1 MEQFSG
7 TKIRPDVVITGEAIA
22 LLVQPASLFLRVAAA
37 IVDAIVVILGMIIT
51 YEILFLIM
59 ELRGDGDEIPFFS
72 NEAQVA
78 AFISIVTAVWLFL
91 VPMLVETLTRGK
103 SLGRFIVGTR
113 IVRDDGGPITLRHAF
128 VRTLIGLGEL
138 WMTMGAGAIIAAW
151 TNRRGKRIGDIFAG
165 TYAVS
170 EASGVTR
177 RPLLMAPELADW
189 AGDANIGELDG
200 VTTVAARRF
209 LQSAT
214 KMDPIHRQR
223 TAQALATAL
232 VNKVYPPPPPGTDP
246 ERFIAAVLVLRRDA
260 EYRTNT
266 AIQAR
271 LEQRLAAV
279 SGSRYG
285 I

>member
-1 MEQFSG
+1 MEHFSG

-22 LLVQPASLFLRVAAA
+22 LLVQPASLFLRVASA
-37 IVDAIVVILGMIIT
+37 IIDAIAIILGMIIT
-51 YEILFLIM
+51 YEVLFLILSLSGESDDFM
-59 ELRGDGDEIPFFS
+59 YFS

-78 AFISIVTAVWLFL
+78 ALVSIVTALWLFL
-91 VPMLVETLTRGK
+91 VPMTVETLTRGK

-138 WMTMGAGAIIAAW
+138 WATMGAGAIIAAW

-170 EASGVTR
+170 ETSGLTR
-177 RPLLMAPELADW
+177 RPLLLAPELAQW
-189 AGDANIGELDG
+189 ASEANVGELDG
-200 VTTVAARRF
+200 VTTVTARRF

-214 KMDPIHRQR
+214 KMDPLHRQQA
-223 TAQALATAL
+223 AQTLATAL
-232 VNKVYPPPPPGTDP
+232 LNQVYPPPPPGTDP

-260 EYRTNT
+260 EYHTNN

-271 LEQRLAAV
+271 LEKKLSAV

>member
-22 LLVQPASLFLRVAAA
+22 LLVQPASLFLRVVSA
-37 IVDAIVVILGMIIT
+37 IIDAIAIILGMIIT
-51 YEILFLIM
+51 YEVLFLILSLSGESDDFM
-59 ELRGDGDEIPFFS
+59 YFS

-78 AFISIVTAVWLFL
+78 ALVSIVTALWLFL
-91 VPMLVETLTRGK
+91 VPMTVETLTRGK

-138 WMTMGAGAIIAAW
+138 WATMGAGAIIAAW

-170 EASGVTR
+170 ETSGLTR
-177 RPLLMAPELADW
+177 RPLLLAPELAQW
-189 AGDANIGELDG
+189 ASEANVGELDG
-200 VTTVAARRF
+200 VTTVTARRF

-214 KMDPIHRQR
+214 KMDPLHRQQA
-223 TAQALATAL
+223 AQTLATAL
-232 VNKVYPPPPPGTDP
+232 LNQVYPPPPPGTDP

-260 EYRTNT
+260 EYHTNN

-271 LEQRLAAV
+271 LEKKLSAV

>member
-103 SLGRFIVGTR
+103 ALGRFIVGTR

-189 AGDANIGELDG
+189 AGDANVGELDG

-232 VNKVYPPPPPGTDP
+232 VNRVYPPPPPGTDP

-271 LEQRLAAV
+271 LEQRLSAV

>member
-22 LLVQPASLFLRVAAA
+22 LLVQPASLFLRIISA
-37 IVDAIVVILGMIIT
+37 IIDAVVSILGMVIT
-51 YEILFLIM
+51 YEVLFLI
-59 ELRGDGDEIPFFS
+59 LTLSGGDDDFLYFS
-72 NEAQVA
+72 NEAQVT
-78 AFISIVTAVWLFL
+78 AFVAVVTAGWLFF
-91 VPMLVETLTRGK
+91 VPMTVETLSRGK

-138 WMTMGAGAIIAAW
+138 WATMGAGAIIAAW

-170 EASGVTR
+170 EASGVAH
-177 RPLLMAPELADW
+177 RPLLLAPELADW
-189 AGDANIGELDG
+189 AGGVNVGELDG
-200 VTTVAARRF
+200 VTTVTARRF
-209 LQSAT
+209 LQSAA
-214 KMDPIHRQR
+214 KMDPLHRQQVAH
-223 TAQALATAL
+223 TLATAL
-232 VNKVYPPPPPGTDP
+232 LNQVYPPPPPETDP

-260 EYRTNT
+260 EYHTNNAVQT
-266 AIQAR
+266 R
-271 LEQRLAAV
+271 LEKKLSAV

>member
-1 MEQFSG
+1 
-7 TKIRPDVVITGEAIA
+7 
-22 LLVQPASLFLRVAAA
+22 
-37 IVDAIVVILGMIIT
+37 
-51 YEILFLIM
+51 
-59 ELRGDGDEIPFFS
+59 
-72 NEAQVA
+72 
-78 AFISIVTAVWLFL
+78 
-91 VPMLVETLTRGK
+91 MLVETLTRGK

-177 RPLLMAPELADW
+177 RPLLLAPELADW
-189 AGDANIGELDG
+189 AGDANVGELDG

-232 VNKVYPPPPPGTDP
+232 VNRVYPPPPPGTDP

-271 LEQRLAAV
+271 LEQRLSAV

>member
-189 AGDANIGELDG
+189 AGDANVGELDG

-232 VNKVYPPPPPGTDP
+232 VNRVYPPPPPGTDP

-260 EYRTNT
+260 EYRTNA

-271 LEQRLAAV
+271 LEQRLSAV

>member
-177 RPLLMAPELADW
+177 RPLLLAPELADW
-189 AGDANIGELDG
+189 AGDANVGEIDG
-200 VTTVAARRF
+200 VTTAAARRF

-271 LEQRLAAV
+271 LEQRLSAV

>member
-22 LLVQPASLFLRVAAA
+22 LLVQPASLFLRVVSA
-37 IVDAIVVILGMIIT
+37 IIDAIAIILGMIIT
-51 YEILFLIM
+51 YEVLFLILSLSGESDDFM
-59 ELRGDGDEIPFFS
+59 YFS

-78 AFISIVTAVWLFL
+78 ALVSIITALWLFL
-91 VPMLVETLTRGK
+91 VPMTVETLTRGK

-138 WMTMGAGAIIAAW
+138 WATMGAGAIIAAW

-170 EASGVTR
+170 ETSGLTR
-177 RPLLMAPELADW
+177 RPLLLAPELAQW
-189 AGDANIGELDG
+189 ASEANVGELDG
-200 VTTVAARRF
+200 VTTVTARRF

-214 KMDPIHRQR
+214 KMDPLHRQQA
-223 TAQALATAL
+223 AQTLATAL
-232 VNKVYPPPPPGTDP
+232 LNQVYPPPPPGTDP

-260 EYRTNT
+260 EYHTNN

-271 LEQRLAAV
+271 LEKNLSAV

>member
-22 LLVQPASLFLRVAAA
+22 LLVQPASLFLRVVSA
-37 IVDAIVVILGMIIT
+37 IIDAIAIILGMIIT
-51 YEILFLIM
+51 YEVLFLILSLSGESDDFM
-59 ELRGDGDEIPFFS
+59 YFS

-78 AFISIVTAVWLFL
+78 ALISIVTALWLFL
-91 VPMLVETLTRGK
+91 VPMTVETLSRGK

-138 WMTMGAGAIIAAW
+138 WATMGAGAIIAAW

-177 RPLLMAPELADW
+177 RPLLLAPELADW
-189 AGDANIGELDG
+189 AGEANVGELDG
-200 VTTVAARRF
+200 VTTVTARRF

-214 KMDPIHRQR
+214 KMDPLHRQQA
-223 TAQALATAL
+223 AQTLATAL
-232 VNKVYPPPPPGTDP
+232 LNQVYPPPPPGTDP

-260 EYRTNT
+260 EYHTNN

-271 LEQRLAAV
+271 LEKKLSAV

>member
-22 LLVQPASLFLRVAAA
+22 LLVQPASLFLRVVSA
-37 IVDAIVVILGMIIT
+37 IIDAIAVILGMIIT
-51 YEILFLIM
+51 YEMLFLI
-59 ELRGDGDEIPFFS
+59 LTLHDGSDDFMYFS

-78 AFISIVTAVWLFL
+78 ALVSIITALWLFL
-91 VPMLVETLTRGK
+91 VPMTVETLTRGK

-138 WMTMGAGAIIAAW
+138 WATMGAGAIIAAW

-170 EASGVTR
+170 ETSGLTR
-177 RPLLMAPELADW
+177 RPLLLAPELAQW
-189 AGDANIGELDG
+189 ASEANVGELDG
-200 VTTVAARRF
+200 VTTVTARRF

-214 KMDPIHRQR
+214 KMDPLHRQQA
-223 TAQALATAL
+223 AQTLATAL
-232 VNKVYPPPPPGTDP
+232 LNQVYPPLPPGTDP

-260 EYRTNT
+260 EYHTNN

-271 LEQRLAAV
+271 LEKKLSAV

>member
-22 LLVQPASLFLRVAAA
+22 LLVQPASLFLRVVSA
-37 IVDAIVVILGMIIT
+37 IIDAIAIILGMIIT
-51 YEILFLIM
+51 YEVLFLILSLGGESDDFM
-59 ELRGDGDEIPFFS
+59 YFS

-78 AFISIVTAVWLFL
+78 ALVSIVTALWLFL
-91 VPMLVETLTRGK
+91 VPMTVETLTRGK

-138 WMTMGAGAIIAAW
+138 WATMGAGAIIAAW

-170 EASGVTR
+170 ETSGLTR
-177 RPLLMAPELADW
+177 RPLLLAPELAQW
-189 AGDANIGELDG
+189 ASEANVGELDG
-200 VTTVAARRF
+200 VTTVTARRF

-214 KMDPIHRQR
+214 KMDPLHRQQA
-223 TAQALATAL
+223 AQTLATAL
-232 VNKVYPPPPPGTDP
+232 LNQVYPPPPLGTDP

-260 EYRTNT
+260 EYHTNNV
-266 AIQAR
+266 IQAR
-271 LEQRLAAV
+271 LEKKLSAV

>member
-1 MEQFSG
+1 MEHFSG

-22 LLVQPASLFLRVAAA
+22 LLVQPASLFLRVASA
-37 IVDAIVVILGMIIT
+37 IIDAIAIILGMIIT
-51 YEILFLIM
+51 YEVLFLILSLSGESDDFM
-59 ELRGDGDEIPFFS
+59 YFS

-78 AFISIVTAVWLFL
+78 ALVSIVTALWLFL
-91 VPMLVETLTRGK
+91 VPMTVETLTRGK

-138 WMTMGAGAIIAAW
+138 WATMGAGAIIAAW

-170 EASGVTR
+170 ETSGLTR
-177 RPLLMAPELADW
+177 RPLLLAPELAQW
-189 AGDANIGELDG
+189 ASEANVGELDG
-200 VTTVAARRF
+200 VTTVTARRF

-214 KMDPIHRQR
+214 KMDPLHRQQA
-223 TAQALATAL
+223 AQTLATAL
-232 VNKVYPPPPPGTDP
+232 LNQVYPPPPPGTDP

-260 EYRTNT
+260 EYHTNN
-266 AIQAR
+266 AIQSR
-271 LEQRLAAV
+271 LEKKLSAV

>member
-1 MEQFSG
+1 MEHFSG

-22 LLVQPASLFLRVAAA
+22 LLVQPASLFLRVVSA
-37 IVDAIVVILGMIIT
+37 IIDAIAIILGMIIT
-51 YEILFLIM
+51 YEVLFLILSLSGESDDFM
-59 ELRGDGDEIPFFS
+59 YFS

-78 AFISIVTAVWLFL
+78 ALVSIVTALWLFL
-91 VPMLVETLTRGK
+91 VPMTVETLSRGK

-138 WMTMGAGAIIAAW
+138 WATMGAGAIIAAW

-170 EASGVTR
+170 ETSGLTR
-177 RPLLMAPELADW
+177 RPLLLAPELAQW
-189 AGDANIGELDG
+189 ASEANVGELDG
-200 VTTVAARRF
+200 VTTVTARRF

-214 KMDPIHRQR
+214 KMDPLHRQ
-223 TAQALATAL
+223 QATQTLATAL
-232 VNKVYPPPPPGTDP
+232 LNQVYPPPPPGTDP

-260 EYRTNT
+260 EYHTNK

-271 LEQRLAAV
+271 LEKKLSAV

>member
-22 LLVQPASLFLRVAAA
+22 LLVQPASLFLRVVSA
-37 IVDAIVVILGMIIT
+37 IIDAIAIILGMIIT
-51 YEILFLIM
+51 YEVLFLILSLSGESDDFM
-59 ELRGDGDEIPFFS
+59 YFS

-78 AFISIVTAVWLFL
+78 ALVSIITALWLFL
-91 VPMLVETLTRGK
+91 VPMTVETLTRGK

-138 WMTMGAGAIIAAW
+138 WATMGAGAIIAAW

-170 EASGVTR
+170 ETSGLTR
-177 RPLLMAPELADW
+177 RPLLLAPELAQW
-189 AGDANIGELDG
+189 ASEANVGELDG
-200 VTTVAARRF
+200 VTTVTARRF

-214 KMDPIHRQR
+214 KMDPLHRQQA
-223 TAQALATAL
+223 AQTLATAL
-232 VNKVYPPPPPGTDP
+232 LNQVYPPPPPGTDP

-260 EYRTNT
+260 EYHTNN
-266 AIQAR
+266 AIQSR
-271 LEQRLAAV
+271 LEKKLSAV

>member
-22 LLVQPASLFLRVAAA
+22 LLVQPASLFLRVVSA
-37 IVDAIVVILGMIIT
+37 IIDAIAIILGMIIT
-51 YEILFLIM
+51 YEVLFLI
-59 ELRGDGDEIPFFS
+59 LSLSDESDDFMYFS

-78 AFISIVTAVWLFL
+78 ALVSIITALWLFL
-91 VPMLVETLTRGK
+91 APMTVETLTRGK

-138 WMTMGAGAIIAAW
+138 WATMGAGAIIAAW

-170 EASGVTR
+170 ETSGLTR
-177 RPLLMAPELADW
+177 RPLLLAPELAQW
-189 AGDANIGELDG
+189 ASEANVGELDG
-200 VTTVAARRF
+200 VTTVTARRF

-214 KMDPIHRQR
+214 KMDPLHRQQA
-223 TAQALATAL
+223 AQTLATAL
-232 VNKVYPPPPPGTDP
+232 LNQVYPPPPPGTDP

-260 EYRTNT
+260 EYHTNN
-266 AIQAR
+266 AIQSR
-271 LEQRLAAV
+271 LEKKLSAV

>member
-22 LLVQPASLFLRVAAA
+22 LLVQPASLFLR
-37 IVDAIVVILGMIIT
+37 IVSAVIDAVVSILGMVIT
-51 YEILFLIM
+51 YEVLFLILTLSG
-59 ELRGDGDEIPFFS
+59 EDDDFLYFS
-72 NEAQVA
+72 NQAQVA
-78 AFISIVTAVWLFL
+78 AFVAVITAVWLFF
-91 VPMLVETLTRGK
+91 VPMTVETLTRGK

-113 IVRDDGGPITLRHAF
+113 IIRDDGGPITLRHTF

-138 WMTMGAGAIIAAW
+138 WATMGAGAIIAAW

-177 RPLLMAPELADW
+177 RPLLLAPELADW
-189 AGDANIGELDG
+189 AGGANVGELDG

-209 LQSAT
+209 LQSAA
-214 KMDPIHRQR
+214 KMDPLHRQQA
-223 TAQALATAL
+223 AQTLATAL
-232 VNKVYPPPPPGTDP
+232 VNQVYPPPPPETDP

-260 EYRTNT
+260 EYHTNN

-271 LEQRLAAV
+271 LEKKLSAV

>member
-22 LLVQPASLFLRVAAA
+22 LLVQPASLFLRVVSA
-37 IVDAIVVILGMIIT
+37 IIDAVVSILGIVIT
-51 YEILFLIM
+51 YEVLFLIIS
-59 ELRGDGDEIPFFS
+59 LRGNSDDIPFFS

-78 AFISIVTAVWLFL
+78 ALVSIVTALWLFL
-91 VPMLVETLTRGK
+91 VPMTVETLTRGK

-138 WMTMGAGAIIAAW
+138 WATMGAGAIIAAW
-151 TNRRGKRIGDIFAG
+151 TNRRSKRIGDIFAG

-170 EASGVTR
+170 ETSGLTR
-177 RPLLMAPELADW
+177 RPLLLAPELADW
-189 AGDANIGELDG
+189 AGGANVGELDG
-200 VTTVAARRF
+200 VTTVTARRF

-214 KMDPIHRQR
+214 KMDPLHRQQA
-223 TAQALATAL
+223 AQTLATAL
-232 VNKVYPPPPPGTDP
+232 LNQVYPPPPPETDP

-260 EYRTNT
+260 EYHTNK

-271 LEQRLAAV
+271 LEKNLSAV

>member
-22 LLVQPASLFLRVAAA
+22 LLVQPASLFLRIISA
-37 IVDAIVVILGMIIT
+37 IIDAIVAILGMILT
-51 YEILFLIM
+51 YEVLFLVM
-59 ELRGDGDEIPFFS
+59 NMTRGDDDFLYLS
-72 NEAQVA
+72 NEAQIA
-78 AFISIVTAVWLFL
+78 AFVSVVTAMWLFFI
-91 VPMLVETLTRGK
+91 PMTVETLSRGK

-128 VRTLIGLGEL
+128 VRALIGLGEL
-138 WMTMGAGAIIAAW
+138 WITMGAGAIITAW

-170 EASGVTR
+170 EASGLTHQ
-177 RPLLMAPELADW
+177 PLLLAPELAEW
-189 AGDANIGELDG
+189 ASGANVAELDG
-200 VTTVAARRF
+200 VSTVTARRF
-209 LQSAT
+209 LQSAA
-214 KMDPIHRQR
+214 KMEPSSRRQVATSL
-223 TAQALATAL
+223 TADLLTR
-232 VNKVYPPPPPGTDP
+232 VYPPPPPETDP

-260 EYRTNT
+260 EYHTNN
-266 AIQAR
+266 AIQAS
-271 LEQRLAAV
+271 LEKKISAV

>member
-22 LLVQPASLFLRVAAA
+22 LLVQPASLFLRVVSA
-37 IVDAIVVILGMIIT
+37 IIDAIAVILGMIIT
-51 YEILFLIM
+51 YEMLFLI
-59 ELRGDGDEIPFFS
+59 LTLHDGSDDFMYFS

-78 AFISIVTAVWLFL
+78 ALVSIITALWLFL
-91 VPMLVETLTRGK
+91 VPMTVETLSRGK

-138 WMTMGAGAIIAAW
+138 WATMGAGAIIAAW

-170 EASGVTR
+170 ETSGLTR
-177 RPLLMAPELADW
+177 RPLLLAPELAQW
-189 AGDANIGELDG
+189 ASEANVGELDG
-200 VTTVAARRF
+200 VTTVTARRF

-214 KMDPIHRQR
+214 KMDPLHRQQA
-223 TAQALATAL
+223 AQTLATAL
-232 VNKVYPPPPPGTDP
+232 LNQVYPPPPPGTDP

-260 EYRTNT
+260 EYHTNN

-271 LEQRLAAV
+271 LEKKLSAV

>member
-22 LLVQPASLFLRVAAA
+22 LLVQPASLFLRVVSA
-37 IVDAIVVILGMIIT
+37 IIDAIAVILGMIIT
-51 YEILFLIM
+51 YEMLFLI
-59 ELRGDGDEIPFFS
+59 LTLHDGSDDFMYFS

-78 AFISIVTAVWLFL
+78 ALVSIITALWLFL
-91 VPMLVETLTRGK
+91 VPMTVETLTRGK

-138 WMTMGAGAIIAAW
+138 WATMGAGAIIAAW
-151 TNRRGKRIGDIFAG
+151 TNRRSKRIGDIFAG

-170 EASGVTR
+170 ETSGLTR
-177 RPLLMAPELADW
+177 RPLLLAPELAQW
-189 AGDANIGELDG
+189 ASEANVGELDG
-200 VTTVAARRF
+200 VTTVTARRF

-214 KMDPIHRQR
+214 KMDPLHRQQA
-223 TAQALATAL
+223 AQTLATAL
-232 VNKVYPPPPPGTDP
+232 LNQVYPPPPPGTDP

-260 EYRTNT
+260 EYHTNN

-271 LEQRLAAV
+271 LEKKLSAV

>member
-59 ELRGDGDEIPFFS
+59 ELRGYGDEIPFFS

-177 RPLLMAPELADW
+177 RPLLLAPELADW
-189 AGDANIGELDG
+189 AGDANVGEIDG

-271 LEQRLAAV
+271 LEQRLSAV

>member
-177 RPLLMAPELADW
+177 RPLLLAPELADW
-189 AGDANIGELDG
+189 AGDANVGELDG

-232 VNKVYPPPPPGTDP
+232 VNRVYPPPPPGTDP

-271 LEQRLAAV
+271 LEQRLSAV

>member
-22 LLVQPASLFLRVAAA
+22 LLVQPASLFLRVVSA
-37 IVDAIVVILGMIIT
+37 IIDAIAIILGMIIT
-51 YEILFLIM
+51 YEVLFLILSLSGESDDFM
-59 ELRGDGDEIPFFS
+59 YFS

-78 AFISIVTAVWLFL
+78 ALVSIITALWLFL
-91 VPMLVETLTRGK
+91 APMTVETLTRGK

-138 WMTMGAGAIIAAW
+138 WATMGAGAIIAAW

-170 EASGVTR
+170 ETSGLTR
-177 RPLLMAPELADW
+177 RPLLLAPELAQW
-189 AGDANIGELDG
+189 ASEANVGELDG
-200 VTTVAARRF
+200 VTTVTARRF

-214 KMDPIHRQR
+214 KMDPLHRQQA
-223 TAQALATAL
+223 AQTLATAL
-232 VNKVYPPPPPGTDP
+232 LNQVYPPPPPGTDP

-260 EYRTNT
+260 EYHTNN
-266 AIQAR
+266 AIQSR
-271 LEQRLAAV
+271 LEKKLSAV

>member
-22 LLVQPASLFLRVAAA
+22 LLVQPASLFLRVVSA
-37 IVDAIVVILGMIIT
+37 IIDAIAIILGMIIT
-51 YEILFLIM
+51 YEVLFLILSLSGESDDFM
-59 ELRGDGDEIPFFS
+59 YFS
-72 NEAQVA
+72 NEAHA
-78 AFISIVTAVWLFL
+78 AALVSIVTALWLFL
-91 VPMLVETLTRGK
+91 VPMTVETLSRGK

-138 WMTMGAGAIIAAW
+138 WATMGAGAIIAAW

-170 EASGVTR
+170 ETSGLTR
-177 RPLLMAPELADW
+177 RPLLLAPELAQW
-189 AGDANIGELDG
+189 ASEANVGELDG
-200 VTTVAARRF
+200 VTTVTARRF

-214 KMDPIHRQR
+214 KIDPLHRQQA
-223 TAQALATAL
+223 AQTLATAL
-232 VNKVYPPPPPGTDP
+232 LNQVYPPPPPGTDP

-260 EYRTNT
+260 EYHTNKV
-266 AIQAR
+266 IQAR
-271 LEQRLAAV
+271 LEKKLSAV

>member
-22 LLVQPASLFLRVAAA
+22 LLVQPASLFLRVVSA
-37 IVDAIVVILGMIIT
+37 IIDAIAIILGMIIT
-51 YEILFLIM
+51 YEVLFLILSLSGESDDFM
-59 ELRGDGDEIPFFS
+59 YFS

-78 AFISIVTAVWLFL
+78 ALVSIITALWLFL
-91 VPMLVETLTRGK
+91 VPMTVETLTRGK

-138 WMTMGAGAIIAAW
+138 WATMGAGAIIAAW

-170 EASGVTR
+170 ETSGLTR
-177 RPLLMAPELADW
+177 RPLLLAPELAQW
-189 AGDANIGELDG
+189 ASEANVGELDG
-200 VTTVAARRF
+200 VTTVTARRF

-214 KMDPIHRQR
+214 KMDPLHRQQA
-223 TAQALATAL
+223 AQTLATAL
-232 VNKVYPPPPPGTDP
+232 LNQVYPPPPPGTDP

-260 EYRTNT
+260 EYHTNN

-271 LEQRLAAV
+271 LEKKLSAV

>member
-1 MEQFSG
+1 MEHFSG

-22 LLVQPASLFLRVAAA
+22 LLVQPASLFLRVVSA
-37 IVDAIVVILGMIIT
+37 IIDAIAIILGMIIT
-51 YEILFLIM
+51 YEVLFLILSLSGESDDFM
-59 ELRGDGDEIPFFS
+59 YFS

-78 AFISIVTAVWLFL
+78 ALVSIVTALWLFL
-91 VPMLVETLTRGK
+91 VPMTVETLSRGK

-138 WMTMGAGAIIAAW
+138 WATMGAGAIIAAW

-170 EASGVTR
+170 ETSGLTR
-177 RPLLMAPELADW
+177 RPLLLAPELAQW
-189 AGDANIGELDG
+189 ASEANVGELDG
-200 VTTVAARRF
+200 VTTVTARRF

-214 KMDPIHRQR
+214 KMDPLHRQQA
-223 TAQALATAL
+223 AQTLATAL
-232 VNKVYPPPPPGTDP
+232 LNQVYPPPPPGTDP

-260 EYRTNT
+260 EYHTNK
-266 AIQAR
+266 AIQSR
-271 LEQRLAAV
+271 LEKNLSAV

>member
-22 LLVQPASLFLRVAAA
+22 LLVQPASLFLRVVSA
-37 IVDAIVVILGMIIT
+37 IIDAIAIILGMIIT
-51 YEILFLIM
+51 YEVLFLILSLSGESDDFM
-59 ELRGDGDEIPFFS
+59 YFS

-78 AFISIVTAVWLFL
+78 ALISIVTALWLFL
-91 VPMLVETLTRGK
+91 VPMTVETLSRGK

-138 WMTMGAGAIIAAW
+138 WATMGAGAIIAAW

-170 EASGVTR
+170 ETSGLTR
-177 RPLLMAPELADW
+177 RPLLLAPELAQW
-189 AGDANIGELDG
+189 ASEANVGELDG
-200 VTTVAARRF
+200 VTTVTARRF

-214 KMDPIHRQR
+214 KMDPLHRQQA
-223 TAQALATAL
+223 AQTLATAL
-232 VNKVYPPPPPGTDP
+232 LNQVYPPPPPGTDP

-260 EYRTNT
+260 EYHTNN

-271 LEQRLAAV
+271 LEKKLSAV

>member
-22 LLVQPASLFLRVAAA
+22 LLVQPASLFLRVVSA
-37 IVDAIVVILGMIIT
+37 IIDAIAIILGMIIT
-51 YEILFLIM
+51 YEMLFLI
-59 ELRGDGDEIPFFS
+59 LTLHDGSDDFMYFS

-78 AFISIVTAVWLFL
+78 ALVSTITALWLFL
-91 VPMLVETLTRGK
+91 VPMTVETLTRGK

-138 WMTMGAGAIIAAW
+138 WATMGAGAIIAAW

-170 EASGVTR
+170 ETSGLTR
-177 RPLLMAPELADW
+177 RPLLLAPELAQW
-189 AGDANIGELDG
+189 ASEANVGELDG
-200 VTTVAARRF
+200 VTTVTARRF

-214 KMDPIHRQR
+214 KMDPLHRQQA
-223 TAQALATAL
+223 AQTLATAL
-232 VNKVYPPPPPGTDP
+232 LNQVYPPPPPGTDP

-260 EYRTNT
+260 EYHTNN

-271 LEQRLAAV
+271 LEKKLSAV

>member
-22 LLVQPASLFLRVAAA
+22 LLVQPASLFLRVVSA
-37 IVDAIVVILGMIIT
+37 IIDAIAVILGMIIT
-51 YEILFLIM
+51 YEMLFLI
-59 ELRGDGDEIPFFS
+59 LTLHDGSDDFMYFS

-78 AFISIVTAVWLFL
+78 ALVSIITALWLFL
-91 VPMLVETLTRGK
+91 VPMTVETLTRGK

-138 WMTMGAGAIIAAW
+138 WATMGAGAIIAAW
-151 TNRRGKRIGDIFAG
+151 TNRRCKRIGDIFAG

-170 EASGVTR
+170 ETSGLTR
-177 RPLLMAPELADW
+177 RPLLLAPELAQW
-189 AGDANIGELDG
+189 ASEANVGELDG
-200 VTTVAARRF
+200 VTTVTARRF

-214 KMDPIHRQR
+214 KMDPLHRQQA
-223 TAQALATAL
+223 AQTLATAL
-232 VNKVYPPPPPGTDP
+232 LNQVYPPPPPGTDP

-260 EYRTNT
+260 EYHTNN

-271 LEQRLAAV
+271 LEKKLSAV

>member
-22 LLVQPASLFLRVAAA
+22 LLVQPASLFLRIVSAVIDAA
-37 IVDAIVVILGMIIT
+37 VSILGMVIT
-51 YEILFLIM
+51 YEVLFLI
-59 ELRGDGDEIPFFS
+59 LTLSGDDDDFLYFS
-72 NEAQVA
+72 NEAQVT
-78 AFISIVTAVWLFL
+78 AFVLVITAVWLFF
-91 VPMLVETLTRGK
+91 VPMTVETLTRGK

-128 VRTLIGLGEL
+128 VRALIGLGEL
-138 WMTMGAGAIIAAW
+138 WATVGAGAIIAAW

-177 RPLLMAPELADW
+177 RPLLLAPELADW
-189 AGDANIGELDG
+189 AGGANVGELDG

-209 LQSAT
+209 LQSAA
-214 KMDPIHRQR
+214 KMDPLHRQ
-223 TAQALATAL
+223 QAAHTLATAL
-232 VNKVYPPPPPGTDP
+232 VNQVYPPPPPGTDP

-260 EYRTNT
+260 EYHTNN
-266 AIQAR
+266 AVQAR
-271 LEQRLAAV
+271 LEKKLSAV

>member
-22 LLVQPASLFLRVAAA
+22 LLVQPASLFLRVVSA
-37 IVDAIVVILGMIIT
+37 IIDAIAVILGMIIT
-51 YEILFLIM
+51 YEMLFLI
-59 ELRGDGDEIPFFS
+59 LTLHDGSDDFMYFS

-78 AFISIVTAVWLFL
+78 ALVSIITALWLFL
-91 VPMLVETLTRGK
+91 VPMTVETLTRGK

-138 WMTMGAGAIIAAW
+138 WATMGAGAIIAAW

-170 EASGVTR
+170 ETSGLTR
-177 RPLLMAPELADW
+177 RPLLLAPELAQW
-189 AGDANIGELDG
+189 ASEANVGELDG
-200 VTTVAARRF
+200 VTTVTARRF

-214 KMDPIHRQR
+214 KMDPFHRQQA
-223 TAQALATAL
+223 AQTLATAL
-232 VNKVYPPPPPGTDP
+232 LNQVYPPPPPGTDP

-260 EYRTNT
+260 EYHTNN

-271 LEQRLAAV
+271 LEKKLSAV

>member
-22 LLVQPASLFLRVAAA
+22 LLVQPASLFLRIISA
-37 IVDAIVVILGMIIT
+37 IIDAVVWILGMVIT
-51 YEILFLIM
+51 YEVLFLILTLGG
-59 ELRGDGDEIPFFS
+59 EDDGFLYFS
-72 NEAQVA
+72 NQAQVT
-78 AFISIVTAVWLFL
+78 AFVAVITAVWLFF
-91 VPMLVETLTRGK
+91 VPMTVETLTRGK

-138 WMTMGAGAIIAAW
+138 WATVGAGAIIAAW

-177 RPLLMAPELADW
+177 RPLLLAPELADW
-189 AGDANIGELDG
+189 AGGANVGELDG

-214 KMDPIHRQR
+214 KMDPLHRR
-223 TAQALATAL
+223 QAAHTLATAL
-232 VNKVYPPPPPGTDP
+232 LNKVYPPPPPETDP

-260 EYRTNT
+260 EYHTNN
-266 AIQAR
+266 AVQAR
-271 LEQRLAAV
+271 LEKKLSAV

>member
-22 LLVQPASLFLRVAAA
+22 LLVQPASLFLR
-37 IVDAIVVILGMIIT
+37 IVSAVIDAVVSILGMVIT
-51 YEILFLIM
+51 YEVLFLILTLSG
-59 ELRGDGDEIPFFS
+59 EDDDFLYFS

-78 AFISIVTAVWLFL
+78 AFVAVITAVWLFF
-91 VPMLVETLTRGK
+91 VPMTVETLSRGK

-138 WMTMGAGAIIAAW
+138 WATVGAGAIIAAW

-177 RPLLMAPELADW
+177 RPLLLAPELAEW
-189 AGDANIGELDG
+189 AGGANVGELDG

-209 LQSAT
+209 LQSAA
-214 KMDPIHRQR
+214 KMDPLHRQ
-223 TAQALATAL
+223 QAAHKLATAL
-232 VNKVYPPPPPGTDP
+232 VNQVYPPPPPETDP

-260 EYRTNT
+260 EYHTNN
-266 AIQAR
+266 AVQAR
-271 LEQRLAAV
+271 LEKKLSAV

>member
-22 LLVQPASLFLRVAAA
+22 LLVQPASLFLR
-37 IVDAIVVILGMIIT
+37 IVSAVIDAVVSILGMVIT
-51 YEILFLIM
+51 YEVLFLI
-59 ELRGDGDEIPFFS
+59 LTLSGKDDDFLYFS
-72 NEAQVA
+72 NQAQVA
-78 AFISIVTAVWLFL
+78 AFVAVITAVWLFF
-91 VPMLVETLTRGK
+91 VPMTVETLTRGK

-138 WMTMGAGAIIAAW
+138 WTTVGAGAIIAAW

-170 EASGVTR
+170 EVSGVTR
-177 RPLLMAPELADW
+177 RPLLLAPELADW
-189 AGDANIGELDG
+189 AGGANVGELDG

-209 LQSAT
+209 LQSAA
-214 KMDPIHRQR
+214 KMDPLHRQ
-223 TAQALATAL
+223 QAAHTLATAL
-232 VNKVYPPPPPGTDP
+232 VNQVYPPPPPETDP

-260 EYRTNT
+260 EYHTNN
-266 AIQAR
+266 AVQAR
-271 LEQRLAAV
+271 LEKKLSAV
-279 SGSRYG
+279 SGSQYG

>member
-1 MEQFSG
+1 MEHFSG

-22 LLVQPASLFLRVAAA
+22 LLVQPASLFLRVVSA
-37 IVDAIVVILGMIIT
+37 IIDAIAIILGMIIT
-51 YEILFLIM
+51 YEVLFLI
-59 ELRGDGDEIPFFS
+59 LSLHDGSDDFMYFS

-78 AFISIVTAVWLFL
+78 ALVSIITALWLFL
-91 VPMLVETLTRGK
+91 VPMTVETLTRGK

-138 WMTMGAGAIIAAW
+138 WATMGAGAIIAAW

-170 EASGVTR
+170 ETSGLTR
-177 RPLLMAPELADW
+177 RPLLLAPELAQW
-189 AGDANIGELDG
+189 ASEANVGELDG
-200 VTTVAARRF
+200 VTTVTARRF

-214 KMDPIHRQR
+214 KMDPLHRQQA
-223 TAQALATAL
+223 AQTLATAL
-232 VNKVYPPPPPGTDP
+232 LNQVYPPPPPGTDP

-260 EYRTNT
+260 EYHTNN

-271 LEQRLAAV
+271 LEKKLSAV

>member
-22 LLVQPASLFLRVAAA
+22 LLVQPASLFLRIISA
-37 IVDAIVVILGMIIT
+37 IIDAVVWILGMVIT
-51 YEILFLIM
+51 YEVLFLI
-59 ELRGDGDEIPFFS
+59 LTLSGDDDFLYFS
-72 NEAQVA
+72 NEAQVT
-78 AFISIVTAVWLFL
+78 AFIAVVTAGWLFF
-91 VPMLVETLTRGK
+91 VPMTVETLSRGK

-138 WMTMGAGAIIAAW
+138 WATMGAGAIIAAW

-170 EASGVTR
+170 EASGVAH
-177 RPLLMAPELADW
+177 RPLLLAPELADW
-189 AGDANIGELDG
+189 AGGVNVGELDG
-200 VTTVAARRF
+200 VTTVTARRF
-209 LQSAT
+209 LQSAA
-214 KMDPIHRQR
+214 KMDPLHRQQV
-223 TAQALATAL
+223 AHKLATAL
-232 VNKVYPPPPPGTDP
+232 LNQVYPPPPPETDP

-260 EYRTNT
+260 EYHTNNAVQT
-266 AIQAR
+266 R
-271 LEQRLAAV
+271 LEKKLSAV

>member
-22 LLVQPASLFLRVAAA
+22 LLVQPASLFLRVVSA
-37 IVDAIVVILGMIIT
+37 IIDAIAIILGMIIT
-51 YEILFLIM
+51 YEVLFLILSLSGESDDFM
-59 ELRGDGDEIPFFS
+59 YFS
-72 NEAQVA
+72 NEAHA
-78 AFISIVTAVWLFL
+78 AALVSIVTALWLFL
-91 VPMLVETLTRGK
+91 VPMTVETLSRGK

-138 WMTMGAGAIIAAW
+138 WATMGAGAIIAAW

-170 EASGVTR
+170 ETSGLTR
-177 RPLLMAPELADW
+177 RPLLLAPELAQW
-189 AGDANIGELDG
+189 ASEANVGELDG
-200 VTTVAARRF
+200 VTTVTARRF

-214 KMDPIHRQR
+214 KIDPLHRQQA
-223 TAQALATAL
+223 AQTLATAL
-232 VNKVYPPPPPGTDP
+232 LNQVYPPPPPGTDP

-260 EYRTNT
+260 EYRTNK

-271 LEQRLAAV
+271 LEKKLSAV

>member
-1 MEQFSG
+1 MEHFSG

-22 LLVQPASLFLRVAAA
+22 LLVQPASLFLRVVSA
-37 IVDAIVVILGMIIT
+37 IIDAIAVILGMIIT
-51 YEILFLIM
+51 YEVLFLILSLSGESDDFM
-59 ELRGDGDEIPFFS
+59 YFS

-78 AFISIVTAVWLFL
+78 ALVSIVTALWLFL
-91 VPMLVETLTRGK
+91 VPMTVETLSRGK

-138 WMTMGAGAIIAAW
+138 WATMGAGAIIAAW

-170 EASGVTR
+170 ETSGLTR
-177 RPLLMAPELADW
+177 RPLLLAPELAQW
-189 AGDANIGELDG
+189 ASEANVGELDG
-200 VTTVAARRF
+200 VTTVTARRF

-214 KMDPIHRQR
+214 KMDPLHRQQA
-223 TAQALATAL
+223 AQTLATAL
-232 VNKVYPPPPPGTDP
+232 LNQVYPPPPPGTDP

-260 EYRTNT
+260 EYHTNN

-271 LEQRLAAV
+271 LEKKLSAV